1 MYCESCGSF
10 IPDGQSFCSN
20 CGTPAAKPEQP
31 VVQQAAPAPA
41 PGPAPI
47 AAAPVAAA
55 APAPQPV
62 PVQPVYQQPQPVQP
76 VYQQPVYQQPQAVQ
90 PVYQPVYQ
98 QPVYQQIAAKPTK
111 PGNSAATAALVFG
124 ILTLVFSWLPFFN
137 IATTGIMGLL
147 GLIFAIVGLAKKGAG
162 GKAKAVVG
170 LVLTILGICATV
182 GFYGFVYNAIITDP
196 SLSEEWDAIWEDTSA
211 TVGNNS
217 DINSD
222 DLYIDGD
229 FINTENGYVTGVL
242 HIDGYRVDF

>member
-76 VYQQPVYQQPQAVQ
+76 VYQQPVYQQPQV
-90 PVYQPVYQ
+90 VQPVYQ
-98 QPVYQQIAAKPTK
+98 QPVYQQIAAKPAK

-124 ILTLVFSWLPFFN
+124 ILTLVFSWLPIFN
-137 IATTGIMGLL
+137 VATTGIMGLL
-147 GLIFAIVGLAKKGAG
+147 GLIFSIVGLAKKGAG

-182 GFYGFVYNAIITDP
+182 GFYGFLYNTIITDP

>member
-182 GFYGFVYNAIITDP
+182 GFYGFVYNTIITDP

-217 DINSD
+217 NIDSD

-229 FINTENGYVTGVL
+229 FLNTENGYVTGVL

>member
-62 PVQPVYQQPQPVQP
+62 PVQPVYQHPQPVLP

-137 IATTGIMGLL
+137 VATTGIMGLL

-182 GFYGFVYNAIITDP
+182 GFYGFLYNTIITDP